1 MKTKF
6 GATIVT
12 SRLIVCAG
20 VSLLACACSGTTEEA
35 AQCDAEQSGT
45 ICTIAGN
52 GLNGY
57 DKDADGTELAAL
69 EAKFS
74 LPQDTLTSADG
85 EIVYILD
92 WNNHRLRQLKDGKI
106 GWLAGRG
113 ELGGSLDDPA
123 NNDFNHPTNIIFD
136 ESGDKLVMAAW
147 HNSKIRVFDP
157 ENGSIED
164 SCGDGKRAY
173 FGDEGSARAASLDLP
188 AAIAYAP
195 NGDLVIMDQANQVLR
210 RVDAAG
216 DIHLLAGR
224 CVIDAPAPGGPG
236 PCPTGQE
243 PVACPAG
250 PNGPS
255 GKATCGDPMIFCSK
269 PCTPGYSGDDIPAT
283 EMRMAQPF
291 GQSAAPAGRIA
302 YDAAGN
308 LYFADTANHLI
319 RMIDTDGIV
328 HRVAGTPPEDG
339 VKQSGYSGDGGPALE
354 AKLNFPVDLAFDDD
368 GTLYF
373 TDVHNHCVRAIDE
386 DGTIRTAVGVCTE
399 KGFAGD
405 GGPPD
410 EAQLKLP
417 FGLEW
422 SRGRLLVSDTGNNVI
437 RSVRFE

>member
-1 MKTKF
+1 MKKSPHSTK
-6 GATIVT
+6 TT
-12 SRLIVCAG
+12 TQ
-20 VSLLACACSGTTEEA
+20 LLVDFSVGLLVCACSGTTDEPSH
-35 AQCDAEQSGT
+35 CDPNQAGT
-45 ICTIAGN
+45 ICTIAGS
-52 GLNGY
+52 GHNGY
-57 DKDADGTELAAL
+57 DSEADTSDLDALQAS
-69 EAKFS
+69 FS
-74 LPQDTLTSADG
+74 LPQDTLSSEDG
-85 EIVYILD
+85 KTVYILD
-92 WNNHRLRQLKDGKI
+92 WNNHRLRQLKDGKVR
-106 GWLAGRG
+106 WLAGRG

-123 NNDFNHPTNIIFD
+123 NNDFNHPTNVIFD
-136 ESGDKLVMAAW
+136 ESGEKLVLAAW
-147 HNSKIRVFDP
+147 HNSKVRIFDP
-157 ENGSIED
+157 QTMEIED

-173 FGDEGSARAASLDLP
+173 FGDEGPAATASLDLP
-188 AAIAYAP
+188 ASLAYAP
-195 NGDLVIMDQANQVLR
+195 NGDLVVMDQANQVLR
-210 RVDAAG
+210 RVDTEG
-216 DIHLLAGR
+216 NIHLLAGR
-224 CVIDAPAPGGPG
+224 CVIDAPEPGGPG
-236 PCPTGQE
+236 PCPDGEE

-291 GQSAAPAGRIA
+291 GQSAAPAGRIVF
-302 YDAAGN
+302 DAHGN

-328 HRVAGTPPEDG
+328 HRVAGTPPEG
-339 VKQSGYSGDGGPALE
+339 AVKQNGYSGDGGPALE
-354 AKLNFPVDLAFDDD
+354 AKLNFPVDLAFDDQ

-437 RSVRFE
+437 RSIRFE

>member
-1 MKTKF
+1 MKTVL
-6 GATIVT
+6 GTTI
-12 SRLIVCAG
+12 LG
-20 VSLLACACSGTTEEA
+20 VGLLACACSGSTEEEA
-35 AQCDAEQSGT
+35 SHCDPNQVGT

-52 GLNGY
+52 GQNGY
-57 DKDADGTELAAL
+57 DAEADGTAL
-69 EAKFS
+69 EALQTKFS
-74 LPQDTLTSADG
+74 LPQDTLTSEDG
-85 EIVYILD
+85 KTVYILD
-92 WNNHRLRQLKDGKI
+92 WNNHRLRQLKDGNVS
-106 GWLAGRG
+106 WLAGRG

-147 HNSKIRVFDP
+147 HNSKVRVFDP
-157 ENGSIED
+157 EHGTIED

-173 FGDEGSARAASLDLP
+173 FGDDGPAAAASLDLP
-188 AAIAYAP
+188 ASLAYAP

-210 RVDAAG
+210 RVDATG
-216 DIHLLAGR
+216 DIHLMAGR
-224 CVIDAPAPGGPG
+224 CIIDAPAPGGPG
-236 PCPTGQE
+236 PCPEGQE
-243 PVACPAG
+243 PTACPAG

-255 GKATCGDPMIFCSK
+255 GKATCGDPMVFCSK
-269 PCTPGYSGDDIPAT
+269 PCTPGYSGDDVPVS
-283 EMRMAQPF
+283 ELRMAQPF

-302 YDAAGN
+302 YDAQGN
-308 LYFADTANHLI
+308 LYFADTGNHLI
-319 RMIDTDGIV
+319 RMIDEDGIV
-328 HRVAGTPPEDG
+328 HNVAGTPPMDG

-354 AKLNFPVDLAFDDD
+354 AKLNFPVDLAFDAQ

-386 DGTIRTAVGVCTE
+386 DGIIRTAVGVCTE

-422 SRGRLLVSDTGNNVI
+422 SQDRLLVSDTGNNVI